1 MTTHQQIKRRG
12 QAVADCFCELQEIL
26 DAAEPFAHA
35 LDEAKQNLVEALND
49 ESVLEGKASF
59 LDDYKGE
66 NSDFKF
72 PEQGLNIV
80 IQPRYALVLDPDA
93 LEPKSLTLAKER
105 IAKYKTALKKAE
117 LDWRNEEEKLLVTG
131 KATRC
136 VKSLGLALRKIAKL
150 ITPMEID

>member
-12 QAVADCFCELQEIL
+12 QATAECFCELQEIL
-26 DAAEPFAHA
+26 DAAEPFANA
-35 LDEAKQNLVEALND
+35 LDEAKQSLVEALND
-49 ESVLEGKASF
+49 ESILEGEIN

-66 NSDFKF
+66 GSAFKF

-80 IQPRYALVLDPDA
+80 IQPRYALVLNPDV
-93 LEPKSLTLAKER
+93 LEPKALTLAKER

-117 LDWRNEEEKLLVTG
+117 LDLKNEEEKLVVTG

-136 VKSLGLALRKIAKL
+136 VKSFGLALRKIAKL

>member
-12 QAVADCFCELQEIL
+12 QATAECFCELQEIL
-26 DAAEPFAHA
+26 DAAEPFANA

-49 ESVLEGKASF
+49 ESILEGEIN

-66 NSDFKF
+66 GSAFKF

-80 IQPRYALVLDPDA
+80 IQPRYALVLNPDVP
-93 LEPKSLTLAKER
+93 EPKALTLAKER

-117 LDWRNEEEKLLVTG
+117 LDLRNEEEKLVVTG

-136 VKSLGLALRKIAKL
+136 VKSFGLALRKIAKL

>member
-12 QAVADCFCELQEIL
+12 QATAECFCELQEIL
-26 DAAEPFAHA
+26 DAAEPFANA
-35 LDEAKQNLVEALND
+35 LDEAKQSLVEALND
-49 ESVLEGKASF
+49 ESILEGEIN

-66 NSDFKF
+66 GSAFKF

-80 IQPRYALVLDPDA
+80 IQPRYALVLNPDV
-93 LEPKSLTLAKER
+93 LEPKALTLAKER

-117 LDWRNEEEKLLVTG
+117 LDLRNEEEKLVVTG